1 VAVVAGLSY
10 PLRKAAAALFEDKT
24 MVDYNAALP
33 QLQQYQAPNML
44 AMALQANQMQ
54 LHQAQLAEV
63 QRAAQEQNQLRQL
76 SASGVNLL
84 SPEGIKQAFNVSPTL
99 GLKMTEEANKLK
111 TSGLNQELL
120 TAQVG
125 QIPLQ
130 NLKAQGEVDAQK
142 QAAMAADH
150 KLYSEML
157 NKVLALDDARAA
169 PAYDMLRA
177 GAASKYKDISTAWPA
192 TFDRGVLEKQ
202 MLTAE
207 QAAQARAAERLA
219 AQNKT
224 TIVTGPG
231 GVPLNFN
238 KDTNTYVV
246 GQPAAT
252 AAAAGAQPFAAP
264 ANTPAAVMRQPA
276 AAPAVGDAYS
286 RNLNAAEGVD
296 KNSRST
302 ARGFGQFINGT
313 FVDTAKKV
321 FPELANKSPA
331 EILALRGTKLADGT
345 PIEAALEQRFRTD
358 NIASLTSAGIQP
370 TPGNVYLAHFLGAG
384 GARNVLSAD
393 PNTPLSQVVSADA
406 IKANPEVLALRN
418 KTVGDLQN
426 WANSKF
432 GGEPGLAASMTAGNA
447 RLGGAPTG
455 FVPAGGAPMSPGAPT
470 VNNALMANM
479 FGAAPP
485 QNAMLSLRP
494 QIPGA
499 PTPAPIST
507 VSQVAMPTRPPA
519 TTIEELTARAGEA
532 KLAEK
537 GAQEKQT
544 IQIKADADEAEK
556 TKIREEF
563 DKVMLNMIP
572 QYQTLGRNQQLIVPG
587 ETSLVNRAK
596 AVGSTLSPGMTTIL
610 SPDRAAPITT
620 LSNLRQTMLSALMGA
635 TGLSSKNID
644 SNKEMTAY
652 LDSLS
657 NPGQPVG
664 SIVDTLNN
672 LSERF
677 GTGRKITEKDLT
689 GGKTQ
694 NPQSDTA
701 SATQRSGGTVSASP
715 AKPAATSA
723 GAIHPEAIAKLKA
736 NPSMAGQ
743 FDEIFGPGA
752 AAKVLGR

>member
-1 VAVVAGLSY
+1 
-10 PLRKAAAALFEDKT
+10 
-24 MVDYNAALP
+24 MVDYSAALP

-44 AMALQANQMQ
+44 AMAEMANKMQ

-63 QRAAQEQNQLRQL
+63 RRTAQEQNQLRQMA
-76 SASGVNLL
+76 ASGVDLF
-84 SPEGIKQAFNVSPTL
+84 SPEGINQVARFSPALAATYA
-99 GLKMTEEANKLK
+99 KEADARK
-111 TSGLNQELL
+111 TAGLNQELL
-120 TAQVG
+120 RAQVG

-130 NLKAQGEVDAQK
+130 NEKALGEVNAQK
-142 QAAMAADH
+142 QTAMAADH
-150 KLYSEML
+150 KHFTELL
-157 NKVLALDDARAA
+157 NKSLAYKDDAQA
-169 PAYDMLRA
+169 
-177 GAASKYKDISTAWPA
+177 AASYDAVRANAVHKYPELAKVWPER
-192 TFDRGVLEKQ
+192 FDRDVLNGQ
-202 MLTAE
+202 MKTAQE
-207 QAAQARAAERLA
+207 TAQAQAAEKLA

-224 TIVTGPG
+224 TVVTGPG

-246 GQPAAT
+246 GQPAPT
-252 AAAAGAQPFAAP
+252 AAGAPFAVP
-264 ANTPAAVMRQPA
+264 ANTPAAVRQQTTV
-276 AAPAVGDAYS
+276 AAPAIGDAYS
-286 RNLNAAEGVD
+286 RNLDAAEGRD

-302 ARGFGQFINGT
+302 AQGFGQFLNGT

-331 EILALRGTKLADGT
+331 EILTLRGTKLADGT
-345 PIEAALEQRFRTD
+345 PIESALEQRFRTD
-358 NIASLTSAGIQP
+358 NIASLASAGIQP

-406 IKANPEVLALRN
+406 IKANPEVLALKN

-447 RLGGAPTG
+447 RLGGAPAG

-485 QNAMLSLRP
+485 QNAMLSLQP

-556 TKIREEF
+556 AKIRQEF

-657 NPGQPVG
+657 NPGQPIG

-694 NPQSDTA
+694 NPQSDTVG
-701 SATQRSGGTVSASP
+701 ATQRSGGTISASP